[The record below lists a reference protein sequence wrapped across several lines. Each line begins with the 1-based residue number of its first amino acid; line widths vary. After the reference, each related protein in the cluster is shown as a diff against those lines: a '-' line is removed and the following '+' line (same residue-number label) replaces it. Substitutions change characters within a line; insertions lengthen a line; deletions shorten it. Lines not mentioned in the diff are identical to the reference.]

1 MVWLICIF
9 SVFSPCVMIWTV
21 FHRPRLLPQAVTLM
35 IFGHHFRKVAEMNVF
50 TRD

>member
-1 MVWLICIF
+1 MQYWKL
-9 SVFSPCVMIWTV
+9 MTLDD

-35 IFGHHFRKVAEMNVF
+35 IFGHHFRRVAEQNVF